1 MRFATTAIFTLLVAS
16 SAVAKDSAPEE
27 PLHYTAHVQLTAGS
41 AVAVDQSV
49 ELVDRHT
56 LTLQGTAKDDSK
68 ISYTVKL
75 TPYVVTGDRVGMHA
89 FVVVKTQGPTD
100 TITTGGKT
108 MSLPSSTTCSVS
120 PKAILDY
127 NTPTKLAST
136 TGVNNGNGHVIPGC
150 EITVTLSKPQ
160 AEAQQQ

>member
-27 PLHYTAHVQLTAGS
+27 PLHYTAHVQLT
-41 AVAVDQSV
+41 SV
-49 ELVDRHT
+49 ELVERHT